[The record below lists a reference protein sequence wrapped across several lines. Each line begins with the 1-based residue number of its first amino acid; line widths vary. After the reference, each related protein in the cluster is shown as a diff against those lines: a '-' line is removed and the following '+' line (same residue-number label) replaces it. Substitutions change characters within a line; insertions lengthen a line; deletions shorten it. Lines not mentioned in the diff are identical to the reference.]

1 MDVLKTGT
9 RNASRINLTVIC
21 YNSHKSKA
29 LNKAENFVLKLTL
42 DLKEQLDQWRR
53 LLILGL
59 LTVKLFFDC

>member
-1 MDVLKTGT
+1 MTNMDVLKTGT

-42 DLKEQLDQWRR
+42 DLKNN
-53 LLILGL
+53 
-59 LTVKLFFDC
+59 